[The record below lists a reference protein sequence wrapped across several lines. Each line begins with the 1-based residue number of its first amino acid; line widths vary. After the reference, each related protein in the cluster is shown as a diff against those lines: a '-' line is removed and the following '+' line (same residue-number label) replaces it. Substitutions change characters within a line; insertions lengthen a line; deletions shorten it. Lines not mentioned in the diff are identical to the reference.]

1 MTTVDKL
8 RFLQAARMTNDRK
21 LRLFSFALCRYAI
34 ADAKSRHPSQPDWD
48 IYPDWLDWL
57 EILSKKVEDVEHV
70 FTSSN
75 NWSNDHRNPVVGPL
89 VINMP
94 VNMPGNW
101 LQWAV
106 CDSAAIS
113 PSIEAAV
120 ATVRDIDHCLL
131 TTDRAGHQ
139 SYLIDEIF
147 GGFPPKLPRRYAAC
161 ADCNGTST
169 KTEQV
174 YQGDNIWLPVQM
186 NCRTCL
192 LHPGR
197 GKDLWASWLTRD
209 VISLAEDAYANRDLV
224 FGELNSE
231 VFRALAD
238 AIEESGGLNNPCP
251 VCNGVGLRLGK
262 IAADEVNQACGY
274 CAASGRHIG
283 SMVLHLKEQ
292 RTHVRGCWVLDLI
305 LGKGV
310 K

>member
-1 MTTVDKL
+1 MNTVTKL
-8 RFLQAARMTNDRK
+8 RFLQAARMTDDRK
-21 LRLFSFALCRYAI
+21 LRLFSFALCRYVI
-34 ADAKSRHPSQPDWD
+34 ADAKSSHVIQNDWSIPAD
-48 IYPDWLDWL
+48 CL
-57 EILSKKVEDVEHV
+57 EILSKRVDDAEHV
-70 FTSSN
+70 FDSSN
-75 NWSNDHRNPVVGPL
+75 SWSNEHRNL
-89 VINMP
+89 VAGSLAADP
-94 VNMPGNW
+94 PDNW

-106 CDSAAIS
+106 CDSITH

-120 ATVRDIDHCLL
+120 ATVSDVNHWLL
-131 TTDRAGHQ
+131 TTDMTDKQ

-197 GKDLWASWLTRD
+197 GKDLWESWLTRD

-231 VFRALAD
+231 VFKALAD
-238 AIEESGGLNNPCP
+238 AIEEAGGLNNPCP
-251 VCNGVGLRLGK
+251 VCNGVGLRLEK
-262 IAADEVNQACGY
+262 FAADEVNQSCRY

-283 SMVLHLKEQ
+283 SMVLHLREQ